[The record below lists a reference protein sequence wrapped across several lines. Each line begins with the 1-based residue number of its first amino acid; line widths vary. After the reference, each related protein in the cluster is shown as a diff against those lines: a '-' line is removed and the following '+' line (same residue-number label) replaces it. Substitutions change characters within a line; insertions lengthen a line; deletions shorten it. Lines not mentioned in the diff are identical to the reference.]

1 LRDPTDNSLAPI
13 KELDRIP
20 WVTKRMNATL
30 VDRPPSIWRQE
41 PSDTVDL
48 AWLVAEDPRPFAISR
63 EEVIALGQ
71 DPDKAIKWPEEYGFG
86 PDSYAAR
93 LDVLHQVHCLDSLRR

>member
-1 LRDPTDNSLAPI
+1 
-13 KELDRIP
+13 
-20 WVTKRMNATL
+20 MNATL

-86 PDSYAAR
+86 PD
-93 LDVLHQVHCLDSLRR
+93 